1 MHPQPPLR
9 LQERENWKFFLDI
22 PDYDRRKI
30 KVTQL
35 RQQQVMT
42 PLFEFSGAC
51 AGCGETPYLKLMS
64 QLFGDRVVAANA
76 TGCSSI
82 YGGNLPTTPWSVNK
96 DGRGPTWNNSLFE
109 DSAEFGL
116 GFRVSID
123 KQRDFA
129 IQLCRKL
136 ANVLGDDLVSAIVNA
151 DQRDEAGIYEQRQ
164 RVSALKQK
172 LANSQLPEAKMLVAL
187 ADNLVRRSIWI
198 IGGDGW
204 AYDIGYGGLDHILA
218 SGRDVNLLVLDTEV
232 YSNTGGQMSKSTPRG
247 AIARFAAGGKPTA
260 KKDLGLMA
268 MSYGNV
274 YVASVAMGARDEHTL
289 KAFIEAESYPGV
301 SIIIA
306 YSHCIAHGID
316 LDRGLGA
323 RQQKLAVDSGQWLLY
338 RYDPRQA
345 ERGENALQLDSPPPK
360 IKLEDYLMTE
370 IRFKMLTKMKPE
382 EAKRLFYY
390 AQKDVE
396 ARYRFYQYLA
406 QRDFKSAAGQ
416 GSEQNS
422 AVGTQS

>member
-1 MHPQPPLR
+1 
-9 LQERENWKFFLDI
+9 
-22 PDYDRRKI
+22 
-30 KVTQL
+30 
-35 RQQQVMT
+35 
-42 PLFEFSGAC
+42 
-51 AGCGETPYLKLMS
+51 MS

-109 DSAEFGL
+109 DTAEFGL

-129 IQLCRKL
+129 IMLCKKL
-136 ANVLGDDLVSAIVNA
+136 ANVLGDDLINGIVNA
-151 DQRDEAGIYEQRQ
+151 DQRDETGIYQQRQ
-164 RVSALKQK
+164 RVLALKQK
-172 LANSQLPEAKMLVAL
+172 LANSQLSEARMLVAL
-187 ADNLVRRSIWI
+187 ADNLLRRSVWI

-218 SGRDVNLLVLDTEV
+218 SGKDVNLLVLDTEV

-260 KKDLGLMA
+260 KKDLGLLA

-301 SIIIA
+301 SLIIA

-323 RQQKLAVDSGQWLLY
+323 RQQKLAVDSGEWLLY
-338 RYDPRQA
+338 RYDPRRV
-345 ERGENALQLDSPPPK
+345 EHGDNPLQLDSPPPK

-370 IRFKMLTKMKPE
+370 IRFKMLTKTKPE
-382 EAKRLFYY
+382 EAKRLFHY

-406 QRDFKSAAGQ
+406 QRDFKTGQ
-416 GSEQNS
+416 VMEQN
-422 AVGTQS
+422 AVGGTQS